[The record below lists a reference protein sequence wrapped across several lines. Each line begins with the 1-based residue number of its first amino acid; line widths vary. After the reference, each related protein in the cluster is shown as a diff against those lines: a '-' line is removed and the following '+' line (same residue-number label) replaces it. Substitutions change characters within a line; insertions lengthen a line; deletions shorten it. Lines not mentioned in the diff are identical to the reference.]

1 MRNAR
6 EHRAACGDVSAC
18 VQKANAESIARAAA
32 ILRRGGLVAF
42 PTETVYGLGADA
54 ANDEAVAAVFAAKR
68 RPQFNPLI
76 VHVRNLE
83 HAREFADFNV
93 QAQSLAVAFW
103 PGPLTM
109 VLPRRPRAGVSLLAS
124 AGLDSI
130 ALRVPAHPT
139 ARLLLRESGLAI
151 AAPSANHSG
160 SVSPTTAAHVAESL
174 GGSVELV
181 LDDGAADLGIESTI
195 IGFAEFGPL
204 LLRPG
209 ALPRAKIEALVGRL
223 LAPTGESIVSPGQ
236 LTSHYAPRA
245 DLRLDARTAR
255 SGEALLAFGPEPP
268 IGAQPIRNLSP
279 TGDVQ
284 EAAANLFAMLRELD
298 ASGCRCIAVM
308 PIPEHDLGEAIN
320 DRLRRAAAGRTT
332 ER

>member
-6 EHRAACGDVSAC
+6 EEHAACADVSTS

-42 PTETVYGLGADA
+42 PTETVYGLGANA
-54 ANDEAVAAVFAAKR
+54 ANDEAVAAIFAAKR
-68 RPQFNPLI
+68 RPRFNPLI

-83 HAREFADFNV
+83 HAREFADFNA
-93 QAQSLAVAFW
+93 QAQSLAEAFW

-109 VLPRRPRAGVSLLAS
+109 VLPRRPRARISLLAS

-130 ALRVPAHPT
+130 ALRVPSHPT
-139 ARLLLRESGLAI
+139 AHLLLHESGLAI
-151 AAPSANHSG
+151 AAPSANPSG

-174 GGSVELV
+174 GGSVDLV
-181 LDDGAADLGIESTI
+181 LDDGAAGLGIESAI
-195 IGFAEFGPL
+195 VGFAEFGPL

-223 LAPTGESIVSPGQ
+223 HASTGETIVSPGQ
-236 LTSHYAPRA
+236 MTSHYAPRA
-245 DLRLDARTAR
+245 ELRLDAQTVHC
-255 SGEALLAFGPEPP
+255 GEALLAFGPEVPMSV
-268 IGAQPIRNLSP
+268 QLIRNLSP
-279 TGDVQ
+279 SADVR

-320 DRLRRAAAGRTT
+320 DRLRRAAAGRNG
-332 ER
+332 

>member
-1 MRNAR
+1 M
-6 EHRAACGDVSAC
+6 SAP
-18 VQKANAESIARAAA
+18 VHKANAESIVLAAA

-54 ANDEAVAAVFAAKR
+54 ANDEAIAAIFTAKR
-68 RPQFNPLI
+68 RPRFNPLI
-76 VHVRNLE
+76 IHVRNLE
-83 HAREFADFNV
+83 HAREFADFNA
-93 QAQSLAVAFW
+93 QAQSLAEAYW

-109 VLPRRPRAGVSLLAS
+109 VLPRRARARISLLAS

-130 ALRVPAHPT
+130 ALRVPAHAT

-151 AAPSANHSG
+151 AAPSANPSG
-160 SVSPTTAAHVAESL
+160 SVSPTTATHVAESL
-174 GGSVELV
+174 GGSVDLV
-181 LDDGAADLGIESTI
+181 LDDGPAALGIESAVV
-195 IGFAEFGPL
+195 GFAESGPL

-209 ALPRAKIEALVGRL
+209 ALPRAKIEALIGKL
-223 LAPTGESIVSPGQ
+223 QAPTGETMVSPGQ

-245 DLRLDARTAR
+245 QLRLDARTMG
-255 SGEALLAFGPEPP
+255 SGEALLAFGPKVPM
-268 IGAQPIRNLSP
+268 GAQPVRNLSP
-279 TGDVQ
+279 SGDVQ

-320 DRLRRAAAGRTT
+320 DRLRRAAAGRNG
-332 ER
+332 

>member
-1 MRNAR
+1 
-6 EHRAACGDVSAC
+6 VSAS

-42 PTETVYGLGADA
+42 PTETVYGLGANA
-54 ANDEAVAAVFAAKR
+54 VNDEAVAAIFAAKR
-68 RPQFNPLI
+68 RPRFNPLI

-83 HAREFADFNV
+83 HAREFADFNS
-93 QAQSLAVAFW
+93 QAQSLAEAFW

-109 VLPRRPRAGVSLLAS
+109 VLPRRPRARISLLAS

-130 ALRVPAHPT
+130 ALRVPSHPT
-139 ARLLLRESGLAI
+139 AHLLLRESGLAI
-151 AAPSANHSG
+151 AAPSANPSG

-174 GGSVELV
+174 GGSVDLV
-181 LDDGAADLGIESTI
+181 LDDGAAGLGIESAI
-195 IGFAEFGPL
+195 VGFAEFGPL

-223 LAPTGESIVSPGQ
+223 QASTGETIVSPGQ
-236 LTSHYAPRA
+236 MTSHYAPRA
-245 DLRLDARTAR
+245 ELRLDAQTVHC
-255 SGEALLAFGPEPP
+255 GEALLAFGPEVPMSV
-268 IGAQPIRNLSP
+268 QLIRNLSP
-279 TGDVQ
+279 SADVR

-320 DRLRRAAAGRTT
+320 DRLRRAAAGRNG
-332 ER
+332 